1 MQTNSLIHR
10 TKLPDPYLLEQ
21 IVTEPGFRP
30 TAGKCVI
37 RLDPTPETTQS
48 GLFLPQDSLS
58 PNFIR
63 DRQTSFTGTVLS
75 MTPRKPVNVEGFKI
89 GDRVVVLLTAEDL
102 DRRVIMT
109 DVSRVVAV
117 VEAGVGFR
125 P

>member
-1 MQTNSLIHR
+1 
-10 TKLPDPYLLEQ
+10 
-21 IVTEPGFRP
+21 
-30 TAGKCVI
+30 
-37 RLDPTPETTQS
+37 
-48 GLFLPQDSLS
+48 
-58 PNFIR
+58 
-63 DRQTSFTGTVLS
+63 